1 MNSSLWFLY
10 VAGAV
15 LTIFGLALLVA
26 SIVPPWR
33 RGQPVF
39 STFWA
44 PREMFLGRELM
55 YNRVGFCLSIV
66 GIAMAA
72 YVLLQLGG

>member
-1 MNSSLWFLY
+1 MTSSLWFLY
-10 VAGAV
+10 IAGAG
-15 LTIFGLALLVA
+15 LAILGLALLVA
-26 SIVPPWR
+26 SILPAWR

-44 PREMFLGRELM
+44 PREMFLGRELI
-55 YNRVGFCLSIV
+55 YNRIGFCLSVV

-72 YVLLQLGG
+72 SVFFQLRG